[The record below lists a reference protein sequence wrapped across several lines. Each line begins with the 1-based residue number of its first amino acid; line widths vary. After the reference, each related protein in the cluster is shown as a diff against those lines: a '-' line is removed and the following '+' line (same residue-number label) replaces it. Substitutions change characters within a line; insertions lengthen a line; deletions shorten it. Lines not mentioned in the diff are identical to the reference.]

1 MATKPESNQPSS
13 TKLQRERSPA
23 YPFISL
29 KIAVDR
35 VIAFENKFGR
45 HGSPLGKAGLAWGY
59 KDDSSQAAQTL
70 SALKYFG
77 LVEYSGPTN
86 ERAVNLSEDARNY
99 MRAQQTSIKDE
110 IIKACALRP
119 KAMQT
124 YWGRWGAVRPI
135 TEICLDQLIIKDGFV
150 DAAAKTFLRVYD
162 ETIAFAGLS
171 DADKIDNVGGDA
183 QWDTP
188 PPPQPTQGSYINTQ
202 NQPNQQHAPPM
213 RMPVTMGTKQDT
225 FSLEEGQVVLQWPDR
240 LSPDS
245 YEDFESWI
253 QLQLKKIKRSI
264 IASTDSPI
272 Q

>member
-1 MATKPESNQPSS
+1 MAEKTESNPAP
-13 TKLQRERSPA
+13 TPKVQRERSPA

-29 KIAVDR
+29 KTAIER
-35 VIAFENKFGR
+35 VTAFEGKFGR
-45 HGSPLGKAGLAWGY
+45 HGSPLDKAGLAWGY
-59 KDDSSQAAQTL
+59 KADSSQAAQTL

-77 LVEYSGPTN
+77 LVEYSGPTS

-99 MRAQQTSIKDE
+99 LRAQQTSIKNE

-119 KAMQT
+119 KAMRT
-124 YWGRWGAVRPI
+124 YWARWGAIRPI

-150 DAAAKTFLRVYD
+150 ETAAKTFLKVYD
-162 ETIAFAGLS
+162 ETIAFAVLS
-171 DADKIDNVGGDA
+171 DADKMEGIGGDDQEDA
-183 QWDTP
+183 P
-188 PPPQPTQGSYINTQ
+188 PPPPGGQMHT
-202 NQPNQQHAPPM
+202 PNQVNQQNAPQM
-213 RMPVTMGTKQDT
+213 RVHLVTGTKQDT

-240 LSPDS
+240 LSAES

-264 IASTDSPI
+264 VQPDVPL